1 MPTTLNKS
9 VLRKKISIRTVD
21 NRFNSRRN
29 RDVVMQDEPD
39 DILKCIE
46 YTNKDIM
53 ANKTEPEEKEHNIWQ
68 IIAVTGVIGI
78 ALAGVIYNKL
88 SVHNNNDNDND
99 NQMMPQM
106 NARSRLS
113 KNETEKYNTGTVMDN
128 HANNANIMEKYAI
141 IKQGIISAGNMIHG
155 ALDNDGIRETIESCG
170 INVTPI
176 HTALKVAKT
185 FGILNIQ

>member
-9 VLRKKISIRTVD
+9 VLRKKISIRNVD

-29 RDVVMQDEPD
+29 RDVVMQDESD
-39 DILKCIE
+39 DISKCIE
-46 YTNKDIM
+46 YSNKDIM
-53 ANKTEPEEKEHNIWQ
+53 ANKTEPEEKEHNIWP
-68 IIAVTGVIGI
+68 IIAVTGVIGV

-88 SVHNNNDNDND
+88 SVHNDNDNDND
-99 NQMMPQM
+99 NQMMPHM

-113 KNETEKYNTGTVMDN
+113 KNETEKYNTGAVMEN
-128 HANNANIMEKYAI
+128 YAK
-141 IKQGIISAGNMIHG
+141 IKHGIISAGNMIHG

-170 INVTPI
+170 INVAPI

-185 FGILNIQ
+185 FGILTIQ